1 MKHIPLLI
9 SNGQKNPSALSA
21 YIFHINYTEHT
32 NKLNF
37 EQKINNLEKTLN
49 CWKQRKLTLLG
60 RINIVKTL
68 GLSKLIYSAS
78 VLSIPKHFVKE
89 INRISF
95 NFIWEGKPAKVKRST
110 IIREKKHGGLK
121 ILDFEIMDK
130 VLKVAWIKRLTT
142 HSSASWKII
151 PELGVK
157 QYGGLTFLIKCQYD
171 IKMLSLD
178 NLPNFD
184 HTLLAY
190 LQDLNSITTADVD
203 NVPDKIIWNNQNI
216 VINGKS
222 IFYSSWFNKGIISI
236 CSLMTQNNQF
246 LSLPELRQKFT
257 FEIPFTLYYGLV
269 SAIPKEWKSSLKCYY
284 DQKNH
289 LLFFFRF

>member
-1 MKHIPLLI
+1 M
-9 SNGQKNPSALSA
+9 
-21 YIFHINYTEHT
+21 
-32 NKLNF
+32 
-37 EQKINNLEKTLN
+37 
-49 CWKQRKLTLLG
+49 
-60 RINIVKTL
+60 
-68 GLSKLIYSAS
+68 SKLIYNAS
-78 VLSIPKHFVKE
+78 VLSIPNHFAKE
-89 INRISF
+89 INGISF

-121 ILDFEIMDK
+121 ILDLEIMDK
-130 VLKVAWIKRLTT
+130 ALKVAWIERLKT

-178 NLPNFD
+178 NLPNFY

-222 IFYSSWFNKGIISI
+222 IFYSSWFNKGIISLR
-236 CSLMTQNNQF
+236 SLMTENNQF
-246 LSLPELRQKFT
+246 LSLPELRQKLT
-257 FEIPFTLYYGLV
+257 LEIPYTLNYGLV
-269 SAIPKEWKSSLKCYY
+269 STIPKEWESYFKNASRTTTPLKTP
-284 DQKNH
+284 H
-289 LLFFFRF
+289 GL